1 MSDVE
6 AAPPVA
12 LVVTGV
18 SDAGV
23 LAGTLR
29 LAGAMLPRGS
39 TAVPTGGG
47 AVVTAHVDRAGAD
60 GLAASVSHVLR
71 GVPVLLL
78 AREGSQLSATRWAD
92 GRQGATV
99 APGLVM
105 SSLDDTVEGLL
116 LGRSAPADVE
126 GAIDVWRLGRWRAA
140 RLVAAARRSR

>member
-1 MSDVE
+1 VSDVE

-18 SDAGV
+18 TDVGV

-29 LAGAMLPRGS
+29 LAGAVLPSGS
-39 TAVPTGGG
+39 AAVPTGGG
-47 AVVTAHVDRAGAD
+47 AVVTARVDRAGAD

-71 GVPVLLL
+71 GVEVLLL

-116 LGRSAPADVE
+116 LGRSSPVDVE
-126 GAIDVWRLGRWRAA
+126 GAIDVSRLGRWRAA
-140 RLVAAARRSR
+140 RLVAAAPRSR